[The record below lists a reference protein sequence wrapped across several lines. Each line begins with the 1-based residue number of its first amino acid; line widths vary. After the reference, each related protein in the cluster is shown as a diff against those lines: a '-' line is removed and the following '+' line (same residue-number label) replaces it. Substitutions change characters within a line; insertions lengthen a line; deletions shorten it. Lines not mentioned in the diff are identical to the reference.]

1 MTLFHEVHL
10 LRTFH
15 NEDTTDEP
23 FFLSKP
29 VSLTRDSIGSP
40 DFNRL
45 TIWSLSSNGWCLY
58 IMHPKS
64 FVSNFGVQF
73 KNDIEVFTGICFE
86 ARAVYKGFTPSAVG
100 GIGLMLPSVLYSI
113 GSAMT
118 ERL

>member
-1 MTLFHEVHL
+1 MDVV
-10 LRTFH
+10 
-15 NEDTTDEP
+15 TT
-23 FFLSKP
+23 K
-29 VSLTRDSIGSP
+29 R
-40 DFNRL
+40 RL
-45 TIWSLSSNGWCLY
+45 T
-58 IMHPKS
+58 
-64 FVSNFGVQF
+64 FVRSCEHGHEKQIPV